1 MGFLA
6 TSFRAFAL
14 SYVNH
19 YMVHRGPDGTVQER
33 HVEPLY
39 TTDFV
44 HNLLHSG
51 GVREQQPFRSAD
63 NKTWALLDG
72 TLYNG
77 ASFGALPRMDAGRA
91 VLAAYEKHGERYGA
105 HLEGEFAAVVVDFAR
120 GRAVAAA
127 DAFGTKNLWV
137 GVDSGEWCLSSCESP
152 LSRLGVRRDHR
163 KLLAA
168 NSAVVIQ
175 IAGRASIIEQIP
187 GLRSF
192 APALAATADA
202 DEPADGGAAA
212 VAAWGAAFDAAVK
225 RRLPAREKRRASVV
239 LAFASLG
246 LRTSEAREGGGT
258 LVCSLAVSDAAHSLT
273 LVHRS
278 AESNAAAAL
287 SEERVAFAQNN
298 GQLRRGRSVREGGAQ
313 WSGEHAHLFQR
324 MPETLLL
331 GAKDGMGA
339 HDLPVAAEAV
349 PEPDAA
355 SGSDLDIRM
364 QRESAVLSK
373 VFGQARQDR
382 AFVYLSSLGA
392 PNIGGGLL
400 RTTTSGVLEPLPL
413 QLRGQLMQDNL
424 VAGTHG
430 IEIRYP
436 FLDPA
441 VVEAFMNLPRAM
453 REAAAGSEESV
464 LRKYMR
470 AQRCPVDPSAPA
482 KDEL

>member
-1 MGFLA
+1 
-6 TSFRAFAL
+6 
-14 SYVNH
+14 
-19 YMVHRGPDGTVQER
+19 
-33 HVEPLY
+33 
-39 TTDFV
+39 
-44 HNLLHSG
+44 
-51 GVREQQPFRSAD
+51 
-63 NKTWALLDG
+63 
-72 TLYNG
+72 
-77 ASFGALPRMDAGRA
+77 
-91 VLAAYEKHGERYGA
+91 
-105 HLEGEFAAVVVDFAR
+105 
-120 GRAVAAA
+120 
-127 DAFGTKNLWV
+127 
-137 GVDSGEWCLSSCESP
+137 
-152 LSRLGVRRDHR
+152 
-163 KLLAA
+163 
-168 NSAVVIQ
+168 
-175 IAGRASIIEQIP
+175 
-187 GLRSF
+187 
-192 APALAATADA
+192 
-202 DEPADGGAAA
+202 
-212 VAAWGAAFDAAVK
+212 
-225 RRLPAREKRRASVV
+225 V

-246 LRTSEAREGGGT
+246 LRTSEPREGGGT
-258 LVCSLAVSDAAHSLT
+258 LACSLAVSDAAHSLT

-278 AESNAAAAL
+278 AESKAAAAL
-287 SEERVAFAQNN
+287 SEERLAFAQNN
-298 GQLRRGRSVREGGAQ
+298 GQLSRGRSVHEGGAQ

-331 GAKDGMGA
+331 GAKDGLGA
-339 HDLPVAAEAV
+339 HDLPVTADAV

-373 VFGQARQDR
+373 VFGQARHDR

-400 RTTTSGVLEPLPL
+400 RTTSGALEPLPL

-441 VVEAFMNLPRAM
+441 VVEAFMNLPRVM

-470 AQRCPVDPSAPA
+470 AQRCPVDPSAPE